1 MKRRFFILIIYLIIN
16 RCHAIDLTRAVGG
29 RSAAMGRTSV
39 CEQSLWS
46 LLNNPAGMANLK
58 GWQFGLYYENQ
69 WMLKETA
76 FKSGGVAKA
85 IEGIGCFGLSVN
97 QFGGSNYSESK
108 FGLAYAR
115 GFGPYLQIGLQLDY
129 LLLHWGGDYPNRGAP
144 CFELGLQSQVTE
156 KLRLG
161 AYLFNPIQF
170 KLKTF
175 NEDRLPIVMRFGMA
189 YQLADGFVTQCEL
202 EKNTERSGIHLRCG
216 FEYTLFNAFNL
227 RAGVQYNPNILSF
240 GAGYEFKHIVVDVAA
255 QLHQLLGSSIQISLA
270 YQLL

>member
-1 MKRRFFILIIYLIIN
+1 MKKRFFILIIYLIIN
-16 RCHAIDLTRAVGG
+16 RCYATDLTRAVGG

-39 CEQSLWS
+39 CEQALWS

-170 KLKTF
+170 KLKTL

-240 GAGYEFKHIVVDVAA
+240 GAGYEFKHILVDVAA